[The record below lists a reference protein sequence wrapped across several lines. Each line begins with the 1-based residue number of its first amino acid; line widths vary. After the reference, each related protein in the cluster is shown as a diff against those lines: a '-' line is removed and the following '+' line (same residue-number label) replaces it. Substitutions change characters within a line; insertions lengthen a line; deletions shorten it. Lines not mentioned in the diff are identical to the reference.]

1 MLLTEACQNFSQGTK
16 CMPIEYIIYILFKI
30 ILERYILYAIH
41 FHFAIIN
48 NDCLK
53 QNALILINTK
63 IEFI

>member
-1 MLLTEACQNFSQGTK
+1 
-16 CMPIEYIIYILFKI
+16 MPIEYIIYILFKI

-63 IEFI
+63 IEYLYNIK